1 MLGHHGLSMLGLSL
15 LASCSIPPSPL
26 SVPFQSVCHLSEQ
39 GDDVTS
45 PSLDGSRMIIPSL
58 YDLVTDPW

>member
-1 MLGHHGLSMLGLSL
+1 MAFPCWVSLSWPPALSL
-15 LASCSIPPSPL
+15 PPPSL
-26 SVPFQSVCHLSEQ
+26 FRYQSVCHLSEQ